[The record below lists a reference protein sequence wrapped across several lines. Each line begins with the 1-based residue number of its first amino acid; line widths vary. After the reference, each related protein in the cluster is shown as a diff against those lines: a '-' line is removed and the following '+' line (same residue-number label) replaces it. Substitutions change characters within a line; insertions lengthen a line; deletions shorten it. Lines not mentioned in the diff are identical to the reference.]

1 MSDLLGAKEELKRY
15 SIARIPFIAVNT
27 IERAR
32 TLKLLKE
39 VSEELTLTFYVHTLS
54 KGIYDI
60 STEKVINDE
69 RI

>member
-39 VSEELTLTFYVHTLS
+39 VSEELTLTF
-54 KGIYDI
+54 
-60 STEKVINDE
+60 
-69 RI
+69 